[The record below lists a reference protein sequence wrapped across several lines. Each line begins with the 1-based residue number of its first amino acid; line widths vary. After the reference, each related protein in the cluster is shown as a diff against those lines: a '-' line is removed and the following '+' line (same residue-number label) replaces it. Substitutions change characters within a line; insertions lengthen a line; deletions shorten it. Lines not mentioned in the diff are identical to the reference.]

1 LLSEPKIPF
10 PSKKVTRAKAL
21 AELAIL
27 ARTYPDAATEL
38 RYHSTFELLI
48 AVMLSAQSTDV
59 MVNRVTPELFSRFPD
74 AAALAR
80 ADVQEVDGIIRRLG
94 FHNAKARNAVAASRL
109 LLERH
114 GGEVPSERA
123 ALEALPGVG
132 RKTASVVLS
141 VAFAAEAFAVDTHV
155 FRVSRR
161 LGLSLGRTPR
171 EIEEDV
177 TRLVPREDWR
187 HAHHWLILHGRRLC
201 KAPVPK
207 CALCPVRGLCP
218 SASEVAAYER
228 VRMKLKNQPS
238 LS

>member
-1 LLSEPKIPF
+1 MSEASVLQNEPRIPF
-10 PSKKVTRAKAL
+10 PSRKVTRARAL

-38 RYHSTFELLI
+38 QYRSNFELLI

-80 ADVQEVDGIIRRLG
+80 ADVCEVDGIIMRLG
-94 FHNAKARNAVAASRL
+94 FHNAKSRNAVAASRL

-114 GGEVPSERA
+114 GGEVPPERE

-207 CALCPVRGLCP
+207 CALCPVRELCP
-218 SASEVAAYER
+218 SVPLVAKR
-228 VRMKLKNQPS
+228 DKLRT
-238 LS
+238 